1 MLRHLGI
8 VTAAYGALGAL
19 GGVALYFLIVPVF
32 GHEFEPARELVLP
45 LTIAAVVLGCYRHL
59 CGEILGSDNPRRIG
73 RVELISAVIAVICYP
88 IGILLGDAL
97 GLAWT
102 SAIVYFA
109 AAVVAAVALMRPTGG
124 QKNPST
130 TTEELPVDV
139 IEEA

>member
-1 MLRHLGI
+1 M
-8 VTAAYGALGAL
+8 
-19 GGVALYFLIVPVF
+19 ALYFLIVPVF

-102 SAIVYFA
+102 SAVVYFA
-109 AAVVAAVALMRPTGG
+109 AAVVAAVALMQPSRARKIHQPPT
-124 QKNPST
+124 KNFPST
-130 TTEELPVDV
+130 
-139 IEEA
+139 